1 MAKKNKEQK
10 RLRRKVHIRKSVNG
24 TASKPRIFV
33 FKSNRYFYAGLAND
47 EKNVVIKS
55 FMCKKNSDDIIA
67 MAKKFAKEAVKS
79 DSLVFDRSGYRY
91 HGLIK
96 TFAEELRKQKVN
108 I

>member
-1 MAKKNKEQK
+1 MVRKNRQQRRE
-10 RLRRKVHIRKSVNG
+10 RRKAHIRKNVRG
-24 TASKPRIFV
+24 TSTKPRIFV
-33 FKSNRYFYAGLAND
+33 FKSNKYFYAGLAD
-47 EKNVVIKS
+47 DDKNTVMKS

-79 DSLVFDRSGYRY
+79 ESLVFDRGGYRY
-91 HGLIK
+91 HGLVK